1 VAFVASLHPPGIHSL
16 QQRQGIDVHAFLIE
30 SDRPDD
36 GLILIDTLY
45 SDDAK
50 IIFDAISG
58 LGRSP
63 DQLRHILLTHA
74 HRAHMGG
81 MAALKKASGA
91 KVYCHAWEA
100 DIVEGDRR
108 IQSTTLRP
116 MHPLWVWPYQV
127 AARFSRFTPV
137 KVDQLLTDG
146 SQVGPIRAIYAP
158 GHTPGHLAFYWPER
172 SALFAGD
179 ALVTLPKFEPGWG
192 GFMLNGRQNRATL
205 RRLAEL
211 DADWIGVGHGD
222 PVTKDGGA
230 KLRELVAKLPRD

>member
-1 VAFVASLHPPGIHSL
+1 MLHPPGIYTL
-16 QQRQGIDVHAFLIE
+16 QQRQGIYVHAFLV
-30 SDRPDD
+30 DTGDAKD

-45 SDDAK
+45 STDAK
-50 IIFDAISG
+50 IIFDAIARI
-58 LGRSP
+58 GRTP
-63 DQLRHILLTHA
+63 QDLKHILLTHA

-116 MHPLWVWPYQV
+116 MHPIWVWPFQV
-127 AARFSRFTPV
+127 ASRFSRFTSV
-137 KVDQLLTDG
+137 KVDQLLRDG
-146 SQVGPIRAIYAP
+146 SHVGPVETIYTP
-158 GHTPGHLAFYWPER
+158 GHTPGHLAFFWPER

-179 ALVTLPKFEPGWG
+179 ALVTTPDFEPGWP
-192 GFMLNGRQNRATL
+192 GFMLNERQNRASL

-211 DADWIGVGHGD
+211 NANWIGVGHGD
-222 PVTKDGGA
+222 PITSGGA
-230 KLRELVAKLPRD
+230 AKLHALVAKLT